1 LDPIFAEPADDEP
14 QRRRAR
20 ATLFFFL
27 SRILNELNGFGVVV
41 VQQQHK
47 KMRESMKGRKKVRV
61 RDYIDMLTLDA
72 RIPAVHI
79 SEDDDDE
86 EMNRW
91 KNEKKQKRTR
101 EGEKE

>member
-1 LDPIFAEPADDEP
+1 MMNRNDG
-14 QRRRAR
+14 AR
-20 ATLFFFL
+20 ATLFFLFL

-47 KMRESMKGRKKVRV
+47 KMRESRKDRKKVRV

-91 KNEKKQKRTR
+91 KNEKKNKNEQEKN
-101 EGEKE
+101 EEKE

>member
-1 LDPIFAEPADDEP
+1 
-14 QRRRAR
+14 
-20 ATLFFFL
+20 
-27 SRILNELNGFGVVV
+27 
-41 VQQQHK
+41 
-47 KMRESMKGRKKVRV
+47 MRESRKDRKKVRV

-91 KNEKKQKRTR
+91 KNEKKKKKRTR
-101 EGEKE
+101 EE